1 MLKMRGLQAPFFV
14 PLFFRLKTLNYIYN
28 VRCLKLFVCL
38 LFIGLCSCKTI
49 DISRPSVSMVDT
61 GVVDLAPS
69 YINIPVEIDLTS
81 QLNEVEKSLPK
92 QFVGKQEQ
100 CEGVS
105 FSYKFLRE
113 PIGFQ
118 LKSNA
123 LYYEVD
129 GKFELKLNYC
139 PKCHEWWDDKGSC
152 TVPRIYASCGSGEPM
167 RRVKVAYS
175 TTVSIT
181 DSYRFNTNTKLK
193 KFELLDPCEI
203 TVFKYDATSLVEKQV
218 REQLESMEKDIDK
231 QIEAVDIR
239 SSLQDVW
246 KQLEDPMNLSGY
258 GLLYLNPKSMA
269 LSPVRFETNSKMAT
283 LHAQLIVQPL
293 ISTNEI
299 TQQRTALPNQSTY
312 KSGDGFELAIS
323 VKASYD
329 SINKLMNQSIK
340 GMDIPFKNKH
350 IVIDSVHVLGQQ
362 NQKLLVEVC
371 FSGSKK
377 GVFFLVG
384 QPEITPEQHFMMRD
398 IAYDLNSKS
407 VLLKT
412 AKWLFD
418 KRILEEIRKAAD
430 YDLNP
435 LLQETKVSINQ
446 QLNTTLTQG
455 VFLSGKV
462 DQLSVSNIILG
473 ATDFYMMTRVSG
485 NVKLKMK

>member
-1 MLKMRGLQAPFFV
+1 M
-14 PLFFRLKTLNYIYN
+14 PLFFRVKTLNYIYT
-28 VRCLKLFVCL
+28 VRCIKLLVGL
-38 LFIGLCSCKTI
+38 LIVGLYSCKTV
-49 DISRPSVSMVDT
+49 DISRPTVSLVDT
-61 GVVDLAPS
+61 SLVILAPS

-81 QLNEVEKSLPK
+81 QLNDVEKSLPK
-92 QFVGKQEQ
+92 QFSGKQEQ

-105 FSYKFLRE
+105 FSYKFIRE
-113 PIGFQ
+113 PIDFQ
-118 LKSNA
+118 LKTNA

-139 PKCHEWWDDKGSC
+139 PKCHEWWDEKGSC

-175 TTVSIT
+175 TSVSIT
-181 DSYRFNTNTKLK
+181 EAYRFNTSTKLK

-218 REQLESMEKDIDK
+218 RDQLESMEKDIDK
-231 QIEAVDIR
+231 QIEAVDIQ

-246 KQLEDPMNLSGY
+246 KQLEDPMDLSGY

-269 LSPVRFETNSKMAT
+269 LSPVHFEANTKIAT
-283 LHAQLIVQPL
+283 LHAQLAVQPL
-293 ISTNEI
+293 ISTNQI
-299 TQQRTALPNQSTY
+299 IQQRTSLPNQSTY

-329 SINKLMNQSIK
+329 SINKLMNQSVK
-340 GMDIPFKNKH
+340 GMDIPFRKKH
-350 IVIDSVHVLGQQ
+350 MVIDSVHVLGQQ
-362 NQKLLVEVC
+362 NQKLLVEVH

-384 QPEITPEQHFMMRD
+384 QPDITPDQHFVMHD
-398 IAYDLNSKS
+398 VTFDLNSRS

-418 KRILEEIRKAAD
+418 KRILEEIQKAAD

-435 LLQETKVSINQ
+435 LLEETKVSINQ

-462 DQLSVSNIILG
+462 DRLSVSNIILG
-473 ATDFYMMTRVSG
+473 ATDFYMMTLVSG

>member
-1 MLKMRGLQAPFFV
+1 MR
-14 PLFFRLKTLNYIYN
+14 LFYSLKTLSYIYN
-28 VRCLKLFVCL
+28 VGYMKLLVCL
-38 LFIGLCSCKTI
+38 LTVVLCSCKTI
-49 DISRPSVSMVDT
+49 DISRPSVSVVDT
-61 GVVDLAPS
+61 SLVNLPPS
-69 YINIPVEIDLTS
+69 YINIPVEIDLTT

-105 FSYKFLRE
+105 FSYKFIRE
-113 PIGFQ
+113 PIDFQ
-118 LKSNA
+118 LKPNA
-123 LYYEVD
+123 LYYEVG

-139 PKCHEWWDDKGSC
+139 PKCHDLWDENGSC

-175 TTVSIT
+175 TSVSIT
-181 DSYRFNTNTKLK
+181 DAYRFNTSTKLK

-218 REQLESMEKDIDK
+218 RMQLEAMEKDIDK
-231 QIEAVDIR
+231 QIEGVDIR
-239 SSLQDVW
+239 TSLQDVW
-246 KQLEDPMNLSGY
+246 KQLEEPINLSGY

-269 LSPVRFETNSKMAT
+269 LSPVHLEANTKTAT
-283 LHAQLIVQPL
+283 LNALLTVQPL
-293 ISTNEI
+293 ISTNKI
-299 TQQRTALPNQSTY
+299 SQQKTPLPNQSAY
-312 KSGDGFELAIS
+312 KNNAGFELAIS

-329 SINKLMNQSIK
+329 SINKLMNQSVK
-340 GMDIPFKNKH
+340 GMDIPFHNKH
-350 IVIDSVHVLGQQ
+350 VVIDSLHVLGQQ
-362 NQKLLVEVC
+362 NQKLLVEVH

-384 QPEITPEQHFMMRD
+384 QPAITPEQHFVMHD
-398 IAYDLNSKS
+398 VAYDINSKS

-418 KRILEEIRKAAD
+418 KRILEEIQKAAD

-435 LLQETKVSINQ
+435 LLEETKVSIDQ

-462 DQLSVSNIILG
+462 DELSVSTIILG
-473 ATDFYMMTRVSG
+473 ATDFYMMTLVSG
-485 NVKLKMK
+485 NMKLKMK